1 MQNFSQQETE
11 IKKTI
16 TASEALFSH
25 EIAQAENLLK
35 SGHTD
40 SALQMA
46 QRLST
51 YAWVNFTSYYTS
63 YRLEKLI
70 AEIGKKTVKSKNT
83 PAPEKKNSKRRILH
97 VASELYELG
106 GHTPLLLKWM
116 QRDKTSDHSLFL
128 TRQSVVNIPV
138 KIFAQHGIEKQAI
151 VWSNTTDVPHI
162 EVAQQLLDLSRDYDL
177 LIFHIHPD
185 DIVPLLAFSTEK
197 PRPIYFLNHADHCF
211 WLGASI
217 IDGVIQLR
225 NNTIALDQKRRSLDE
240 LKQFLLP
247 IPIDKHI
254 GTEYSKTET
263 LKNYGIKPKFSKF
276 LLTTSTINKFEPFL
290 SYNYFDSVIP
300 VLDKNPDT
308 LLLIVGVAEDSN
320 LALRYSHPQIKYLGY
335 LYPDK
340 LKEIEY
346 LADIYLETF
355 PYSSF
360 TALLQVLMSKKPV
373 HFMYAPPDVFRL
385 FDMNDLY
392 PQNQE
397 AWQQALNKLL
407 KDEKAL
413 EEYKEKLLK
422 PVLEMYSE
430 ETWSKLLN
438 SFYGYTDKTERA
450 LPVYKEDRSYN
461 ESINELF
468 LYGTS
473 QKIQYQYLF
482 FENDKGSIRFNRAMN
497 YLKLYLK
504 LGETRSTLM
513 SFGGKFIIKKML
525 KTGSH
530 MVFGKN
536 IFAKQA

>member
-1 MQNFSQQETE
+1 MQNFSQQEAQ

-16 TASEALFSH
+16 TASESLFSH
-25 EIAQAENLLK
+25 EIGQAESLLK
-35 SGHTD
+35 NGHTD

-51 YAWVNFTSYYTS
+51 YAWVNFTSYYAS

-70 AEIGKKTVKSKNT
+70 AAIGKKTVKSNNM
-83 PAPEKKNSKRRILH
+83 PIPEKENGKRRILH

-116 QRDKTSDHSLFL
+116 QRDKTSDHALFL
-128 TRQSVVNIPV
+128 TRQSITNIPS
-138 KIFAQHGIEKQAI
+138 KIFAQHGIGNNAI
-151 VWSNTTDVPHI
+151 VWSNTADVPHI
-162 EVAQQLLDLSRDYDL
+162 NVAQQLLDISRKYDL
-177 LIFHIHPD
+177 IIFHIHPD
-185 DIVPLLAFSTEK
+185 DIVPLLAFSAEK

-225 NNTIALDQKRRSLDE
+225 KNTIALDQQRRSLGDM
-240 LKQFLLP
+240 KQFLLP
-247 IPIDKHI
+247 IPIDKHA

-263 LKNYGIKPKFSKF
+263 LAKYGIKPKYTRF

-290 SYNYFDSVIP
+290 IYNYFDSVIP

-308 LLLIVGVAEDSN
+308 LLLIVGVADDSN
-320 LALRYSHPQIKYLGY
+320 LALRYNHPQIKYLGY
-335 LYPDK
+335 IYPDQ
-340 LKEIEY
+340 LKEIEH

-385 FDMNDLY
+385 FDMNGLY
-392 PQNQE
+392 PQNQQEWQE
-397 AWQQALNKLL
+397 ALDQLL
-407 KDEKAL
+407 KDQRAL
-413 EEYKEKLLK
+413 EKYKEQYLT
-422 PVLEMYSE
+422 PILEMYSE
-430 ETWSKLLN
+430 ETWHKLLN
-438 SFYGYTDKTERA
+438 EFYEYADKTERT
-450 LPVYKEDRSYN
+450 LPVYKEDRFYN

-473 QKIQYQYLF
+473 QKIQYQYPF
-482 FENDKGSIRFNRAMN
+482 FENDKGSIRLNRVMN
-497 YLKLYLK
+497 YLSLYLK
-504 LGETRSTLM
+504 LGNARSSLM

-525 KTGSH
+525 KTGSQ

-536 IFAKQA
+536 IFARQS